1 MQIDHSETSLAKDC
15 TLFTGPRG
23 CRPTQ
28 LDILFW
34 FRLEAGQS
42 HLGMKE
48 QEAVAA
54 VTAMVAPETGVAAG
68 APREV
73 TDE

>member
-1 MQIDHSETSLAKDC
+1 MTTIASSRSLQIDYSKTSLAKDC

-23 CRPTQ
+23 CGPTQ

-34 FRLEAGQS
+34 FRLEAGQP
-42 HLGMKE
+42 HRGMKE

-54 VTAMVAPETGVAAG
+54 AVTAHGRA
-68 APREV
+68 
-73 TDE
+73 